1 MVVLMSVY
9 KNDNPEHLRLSVE
22 SILNQTYQDFLLLV
36 GVDGSVGEDL
46 KACLQEFERFEGAAP
61 STSSGQGSSK
71 VKVFWFPENRG
82 LTAVLNNL
90 LEEGKK
96 LQPKYF
102 ARMDADDISK
112 TDRFEKQV
120 KYLEDHPE
128 LNVIGG
134 AIEEMDYDGKLNG
147 KVIHYPLTH
156 DECFRFFATRN
167 PLAHPAVMFN
177 AKFFD
182 KVESYNASYKKNQ
195 DTELWYRAFKAGC
208 QFGNLEDV
216 VLTFRVSKD
225 MYKRRGG
232 KKFAKEVLKLRNE
245 INRGLG
251 YGLKATLFGYAY
263 YIMAISPGWVKK
275 FAYTVFR

>member
-9 KNDNPEHLRLSVE
+9 KNDNPGHLCLSID

-36 GVDGSVGEDL
+36 GVDGAVGDGL
-46 KACLQEFERFEGAAP
+46 KACLEGYEQFER
-61 STSSGQGSSK
+61 
-71 VKVFWFPENRG
+71 VRVFWFSENRG

-96 LQPKYF
+96 MQPKYF
-102 ARMDADDISK
+102 VRMDADDISK

-120 KYLEDHPE
+120 KHLEAHPE
-128 LNVIGG
+128 LDVIGG
-134 AIEEMDYDGKLNG
+134 AIEEMEYDGQLNG

-167 PLAHPAVMFN
+167 PLAHPSVMFN

-195 DTELWYRAFKAGC
+195 DTELWYRAFIAGC
-208 QFGNLEDV
+208 KFGNLEDV

-232 KKFAKEVLKLRNE
+232 TKFAKEVLKLRNE

>member
-1 MVVLMSVY
+1 MKNVKILVLMSVY

-22 SILNQTYQDFLLLV
+22 SILNQTYQDFVLLV
-36 GVDGSVGEDL
+36 GIDGAVSDGLSEVLRGYESDS
-46 KACLQEFERFEGAAP
+46 R
-61 STSSGQGSSK
+61 
-71 VKVFWFPENRG
+71 VRVFWFPENRG

-112 TDRFEKQV
+112 SDRFEKQV
-120 KYLEDHPE
+120 KFLEANPE
-128 LNVIGG
+128 LDVIGG
-134 AIEEMDYDGKLNG
+134 AIEEMEYDGKLNG

-156 DECFRFFATRN
+156 QECFDFFATRN

-182 KVESYNASYKKNQ
+182 KVPSYNASYKKNQ

-208 QFGNLEDV
+208 KFGNVEDI

-232 KKFAKEVLKLRNE
+232 TKFAKEVLKLRNE

-263 YIMAISPGWVKK
+263 FIMAISPGCVKK
-275 FAYTVFR
+275 FAYKVFR

>member
-1 MVVLMSVY
+1 MEKMIVLMSVY
-9 KNDNPEHLRLSVE
+9 KNDNPEHLKQSID
-22 SILNQTYQDFLLLV
+22 SILNQTYQDFLILV

-46 KACLQEFERFEGAAP
+46 GHAVHKYEDN
-61 STSSGQGSSK
+61 SK

-96 LQPKYF
+96 MQPAYI

-120 KYLEDHPE
+120 KYLEEHND
-128 LNVIGG
+128 LDVIGG
-134 AIEEMDYDGKLNG
+134 AIEEMEYDGKLNG

-167 PLAHPAVMFN
+167 PLAHPAVMFR
-177 AKFFD
+177 ARFFD
-182 KVESYNASYKKNQ
+182 KVTSYNASYKKNQ
-195 DTELWYRAFKAGC
+195 DTELWFRAFKAGC
-208 QFGNLEDV
+208 KFGNLEDV

-232 KKFAKEVLKLRNE
+232 TKFAKEVLKLRNE
-245 INRGLG
+245 INCGLG
-251 YGLKATLFGYAY
+251 YGMKATLFGYAY

-275 FAYTVFR
+275 IAYKTLR

>member
-1 MVVLMSVY
+1 MSDTKMIVLMSVY
-9 KNDNPEHLRLSVE
+9 KNDNPEHLKLSID

-36 GVDGSVGEDL
+36 GIDGAVS
-46 KACLQEFERFEGAAP
+46 EGLAEVLHGYEADAR
-61 STSSGQGSSK
+61 
-71 VKVFWFPENRG
+71 VKVFWFKENRG
-82 LTAVLNNL
+82 LTVVLNNL

-96 LQPKYF
+96 MQPSYI

-120 KYLEDHPE
+120 KYLEEHHD
-128 LNVIGG
+128 LDVIGG
-134 AIEEMDYDGKLNG
+134 AIEEMEYDGKLNG
-147 KVIHYPLTH
+147 KVINYPLTH

-167 PLAHPAVMFN
+167 PLAHPAVMFR
-177 AKFFD
+177 ASFFD
-182 KVESYNASYKKNQ
+182 KVTSYNASYKKNQ

-208 QFGNLEDV
+208 KFGNLEDV

-232 KKFAKEVLKLRNE
+232 TKFAKEVLKLRNE

-251 YGLKATLFGYAY
+251 YGIKATLFGYAY
-263 YIMAISPGWVKK
+263 YVMAISPGWVKK
-275 FAYTVFR
+275 FAYKVFR

>member
-9 KNDNPEHLRLSVE
+9 KNDNPEHLKLSIN
-22 SILNQTYQDFLLLV
+22 SILHQTYQKFLLMV
-36 GVDGSVGEDL
+36 GIDGAIGEDL
-46 KACLQEFERFEGAAP
+46 INTIHGYESICN
-61 STSSGQGSSK
+61 
-71 VKVFWFPENRG
+71 VKVFWFKENRG

-96 LQPKYF
+96 MQPLYF

-112 TDRFEKQV
+112 TDRLEKQV
-120 KYLEDHPE
+120 KYLESHPE
-128 LNVIGG
+128 LDVIGG
-134 AIEEMDYDGKLNG
+134 AIEEMEYDGKLNG
-147 KVIHYPLTH
+147 KVINYPLTH
-156 DECFRFFATRN
+156 EECFRFFATRN
-167 PLAHPAVMFN
+167 PLAHPAVMFR
-177 AKFFD
+177 ARFFD
-182 KVESYNASYKKNQ
+182 KVTSYNASYKKNQ

-208 QFGNLEDV
+208 KFGNLKDV

-232 KKFAKEVLKLRNE
+232 AKFAKEVLILRKE

-251 YGLKATLFGYAY
+251 YGIKATLFGYAY

-275 FAYTVFR
+275 IAYSVFR

>member
-1 MVVLMSVY
+1 MKNMIVLMSVY
-9 KNDNPEHLRLSVE
+9 KNDNPEHLKLSIN
-22 SILNQTYQDFLLLV
+22 SILNQTYQDFHLLV

-46 KACLQEFERFEGAAP
+46 GRTLQHYQDTEP
-61 STSSGQGSSK
+61 K
-71 VKVFWFPENRG
+71 VRVFWFPENRG

-90 LEEGKK
+90 LEESKR

-120 KYLEDHPE
+120 KYLEAHPE
-128 LNVIGG
+128 LDVIGG
-134 AIEEMDYDGKLNG
+134 AIEEMEYDGKLNG

-182 KVESYNASYKKNQ
+182 KVESYNASFKKNQ

-208 QFGNLEDV
+208 KFGNLEDV

-232 KKFAKEVLKLRNE
+232 TKFAKEVLKLRNE

-275 FAYTVFR
+275 MAYTVFR

>member
-1 MVVLMSVY
+1 MSDTKMIVLMSVY
-9 KNDNPEHLRLSVE
+9 KNDNPEHLKLSID

-36 GVDGSVGEDL
+36 GIDGVIGEELAD
-46 KACLQEFERFEGAAP
+46 AVRGYDT
-61 STSSGQGSSK
+61 STSSATGSK
-71 VKVFWFPENRG
+71 VKVFWFKENRG

-96 LQPKYF
+96 MQPKYF

-120 KYLEDHPE
+120 KYLEEHDD
-128 LNVIGG
+128 LDVIGG
-134 AIEEMDYDGKLNG
+134 AIEEMEYDGKLNG

-156 DECFRFFATRN
+156 DECFSFFATRN
-167 PLAHPAVMFN
+167 PLAHPAVMFR
-177 AKFFD
+177 ARFFD

-208 QFGNLEDV
+208 KFGNLEDV

-232 KKFAKEVLKLRNE
+232 TKFAKEVLKLRNE

-251 YGLKATLFGYAY
+251 YGMKATLFGYAY
-263 YIMAISPGWVKK
+263 YIMAISPGWMKK
-275 FAYTVFR
+275 MAYKVFR

>member
-1 MVVLMSVY
+1 MNNTNMLVLMSVY

-22 SILNQTYQDFLLLV
+22 SILNQTYQDFQIFV

-46 KACLQEFERFEGAAP
+46 GRALQHYQDTEP
-61 STSSGQGSSK
+61 K
-71 VKVFWFPENRG
+71 VRVFWFSENRG

-120 KYLEDHPE
+120 AYLEAHPE
-128 LNVIGG
+128 LDVIGG
-134 AIEEMDYDGKLNG
+134 AIEEMEYDGKLNG
-147 KVIHYPLTH
+147 KVINYPLTH

-182 KVESYNASYKKNQ
+182 KVESYNASFKKNQ

-208 QFGNLEDV
+208 KFGNLKDV
-216 VLTFRVSKD
+216 VLSFRVSKD

-232 KKFAKEVLKLRNE
+232 TKFAKEVLKLRKE

-251 YGLKATLFGYAY
+251 YGIKATLFGYAY

-275 FAYTVFR
+275 IAYTVFR

>member
-1 MVVLMSVY
+1 MKDSKMIVLMSVY

-22 SILNQTYQDFLLLV
+22 SILNQTYQDFLLLI
-36 GVDGSVGEDL
+36 GVDGVVSDGL
-46 KACLQEFERFEGAAP
+46 KVCLEEFEKFDR
-61 STSSGQGSSK
+61 
-71 VKVFWFPENRG
+71 VRVFWFKENRG
-82 LTAVLNNL
+82 LTAVLNSL
-90 LEEGKK
+90 LEEGM
-96 LQPKYF
+96 LLHPIYI

-120 KYLEDHPE
+120 KYLEEHKD
-128 LNVIGG
+128 LDVIGG
-134 AIEEMDYDGKLNG
+134 AIEEMDYEGRLNG
-147 KVIHYPLTH
+147 KVINYPQTH
-156 DECFRFFATRN
+156 DECFAFFATRN
-167 PLAHPAVMFN
+167 PLAHPAVMFR
-177 AKFFD
+177 ASFFD
-182 KVESYNASYKKNQ
+182 KVTSYNASYKKNQ

-208 QFGNLEDV
+208 KFGNLKDV

-232 KKFAKEVLKLRNE
+232 TKFAKEVLKLRNE

-251 YGLKATLFGYAY
+251 YGMKATLFGYAY

>member
-1 MVVLMSVY
+1 MDKRNMIVLMSVY
-9 KNDNPEHLRLSVE
+9 KNDNPEHLKLSVE
-22 SILNQTYQDFLLLV
+22 SILNQTYQEFLLLV
-36 GVDGSVGEDL
+36 GVDGTISDGLSEVLHGYEDDARL
-46 KACLQEFERFEGAAP
+46 
-61 STSSGQGSSK
+61 
-71 VKVFWFPENRG
+71 KVFWFKENRG

-120 KYLEDHPE
+120 AYLEAHPD
-128 LNVIGG
+128 LDVIGG
-134 AIEEMDYDGKLNG
+134 AIEEMEYDGKLNG
-147 KVIHYPLTH
+147 KVINYPLTH

-182 KVESYNASYKKNQ
+182 KVESYNASFKKNQ

-208 QFGNLEDV
+208 KFGNLKDV
-216 VLTFRVSKD
+216 VLSFRVSKD

-232 KKFAKEVLKLRNE
+232 TKFAKEVLKLRKE

-251 YGLKATLFGYAY
+251 YGIKATLFGYAY

-275 FAYTVFR
+275 IAYTVFR